1 MTYPVD
7 LKWPYPI
14 EYGNEAEV
22 EADVLVLGGGIAG
35 CWAAIAAAKDGA
47 KVAIV
52 EKGAVLGSGAGISC
66 DHWQWAITDVPGV
79 KITAEE
85 FTNALMD
92 NHGGYN
98 NGITRYIQAREGY
111 ETLLELE
118 EMGGKIRDTEDEFKG
133 APFRDEKSKFLFAY
147 DYENNLVMRVW
158 GITFK
163 AALYK
168 QLKKLGV
175 KIYDRVMATGLLTK
189 DGKQGEKVIGAT
201 GVNTRTGQFYIFK
214 SKATVLCGARPQ
226 CIWTYATEYA
236 GLTGARSPSSLGAA
250 YALAWR
256 AGAEFGM
263 MERAIQLGNFTS
275 ISPAHGSGHNSN
287 TWYPCNMV
295 DAEGKKIPWVDRDG
309 NVIEDIKDRSRP
321 APGQKFFL
329 MGGGSSALPHPGI
342 LEYKGP
348 RLKNVDEQLAAGE
361 VSLPLYADL
370 PSMSA
375 HERRAIFGLM
385 VGQEAKTKYTYVN
398 YTKAGFDPDKD
409 LLMSNQQLVG
419 GGGYGTSSSG
429 AKMVVGYPYVRNF
442 SSGVVGGP
450 MIDWNLRTTLE
461 GLYAAGDGIMGGN
474 DHGHA
479 ATTGRYAGKQ
489 AGKYVK
495 DEKQVDVNRSQIDE
509 EKARVYAPLKRSEGI
524 GWKELLAGINKA
536 MQMYCGDIKRDRLLN
551 MGLMSLEDIKDV
563 IESDIYADDPH
574 SLTNILGI
582 IDIHTAAE
590 MIIHASL
597 ARKAS
602 SAFLHFKRAEY
613 PETDPADWNKFV
625 TITSTD
631 GSVKVGER
639 PFGYW
644 GDIVKNYEVNRI

>member
-1 MTYPVD
+1 
-7 LKWPYPI
+7 
-14 EYGNEAEV
+14 
-22 EADVLVLGGGIAG
+22 
-35 CWAAIAAAKDGA
+35 
-47 KVAIV
+47 
-52 EKGAVLGSGAGISC
+52 
-66 DHWQWAITDVPGV
+66 
-79 KITAEE
+79 
-85 FTNALMD
+85 
-92 NHGGYN
+92 
-98 NGITRYIQAREGY
+98 
-111 ETLLELE
+111 
-118 EMGGKIRDTEDEFKG
+118 
-133 APFRDEKSKFLFAY
+133 
-147 DYENNLVMRVW
+147 
-158 GITFK
+158 
-163 AALYK
+163 
-168 QLKKLGV
+168 
-175 KIYDRVMATGLLTK
+175 GLLTK